1 MEYIELDMSKYS
13 RKAHFDYFRK
23 MAYPYVGFTANVDVT
38 DFVRSVKKNQLPFF
52 LSLCYA
58 VAQAANT
65 VPELRQRIMGDGII
79 QYDWCQTSH
88 TLALDDGTYC
98 YCRLESDMN
107 FKSYLRNAVVAQE
120 RARQERSLDDGDEA
134 DSLLFISTVPDLSY
148 TALVQPVP
156 SPADCNPR
164 ITWGKYFQQGD
175 RLLLPLSILCHHA
188 LVDGSHIARFY
199 ANLDMAISSLT

>member
-1 MEYIELDMSKYS
+1 MSKYP

-38 DFVRSVKKNQLPFF
+38 DFVRSVNRNQLPFF

-65 VPELRQRIMGDGII
+65 VPELRQRIRGEGII

-98 YCRLESDMN
+98 YCQLESDMN
-107 FKSYLRNAVVAQE
+107 FKSYLRNAAAAQE
-120 RARQERSLDDGDEA
+120 RARLERSLDDGAEA

-148 TALVQPVP
+148 TGLVQPVP

-199 ANLDMAISSLT
+199 TNLDMAISSLS